1 LEILINELS
10 KDKFEIE
17 IKAEQQSKHFVSL
30 SDDTHLNLS
39 SNKISKKDLI
49 EFSFLF
55 LLDREPNTAIFS
67 KFELIDISKYFPE
80 YLDEVKTYCEG

>member
-10 KDKFEIE
+10 KDKFEIK